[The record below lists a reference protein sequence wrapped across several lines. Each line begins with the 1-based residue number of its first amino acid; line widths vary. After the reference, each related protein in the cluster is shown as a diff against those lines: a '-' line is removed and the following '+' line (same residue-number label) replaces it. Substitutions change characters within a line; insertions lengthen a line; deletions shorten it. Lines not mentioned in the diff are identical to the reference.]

1 MSKRR
6 GRPATP
12 PAPTVADGVALAP
25 VDSPT
30 AAALIEAA
38 YAAAY
43 DGTGEPDAV
52 HSLLCRYVGVSPA
65 VAARDRLDVLVMAAP
80 AVSQAFQAAGQR
92 ARRAQV
98 VAA

>member
-12 PAPTVADGVALAP
+12 PAPHDALGVALAP

-30 AAALIEAA
+30 AAATIEAA

-43 DGTGEPDAV
+43 DRTGEPEAV
-52 HSLLCRYVGVSPA
+52 FTLLCRYAGVSPV